1 MKFIGKPEASGDIT
15 SVTAGTNLTGG
26 GTSGDVTIN
35 LPAAT
40 TSELGAASFDTNFF
54 SADSG
59 AISLREDSLNFGLI
73 AGSAIT
79 TSSESFA
86 DNDTTLMTSAAI
98 DDRINQGDA
107 AIASDTLTFTNK
119 TFDANGTGNSLSNV
133 EVADLA
139 AAAVQTSGESFT
151 DNDTSLMTSA
161 SILDLSQATYYLTPY
176 RFMGYAIGDG
186 TNFEAGQ
193 GMTDGQAPFEH
204 NTSHGTNGVDAISVS
219 SLFRMGGW
227 VMSRAGTVKNLTGWA
242 TGSGASATCTIQFMK
257 WTPVRNVADPV
268 TPVLI
273 KQFTFTAL
281 GNTKV
286 EDFDNSTM
294 SDSSVAEGDI
304 LFTQLKTSGSGVTVY
319 FNFTMEVLH

>member
-1 MKFIGKPEASGDIT
+1 MKFIGKPEANGDIT
-15 SVTAGTNLTGG
+15 SVTAGTNLAGG

-35 LPAAT
+35 LASAT
-40 TSELGAASFDTNFF
+40 TSTLGAASFDNNHF
-54 SADSG
+54 AVDSG
-59 AISLREDSLNFGLI
+59 AVSIKTGALRIDNLRSD
-73 AGSAIT
+73 AVT

-86 DNDTTLMTSAAI
+86 DND
-98 DDRINQGDA
+98 
-107 AIASDTLTFTNK
+107 DT
-119 TFDANGTGNSLSNV
+119 
-133 EVADLA
+133 
-139 AAAVQTSGESFT
+139 
-151 DNDTSLMTSA
+151 LMTSA

-204 NTSHGTNGVDAISVS
+204 NTSHGTNGLDAISPS
-219 SLFRMGGW
+219 TLFRMGGW
-227 VMSRAGTVKNLTGWA
+227 VMSRAGTIKNLTGWA
-242 TGSGASATCTIQFMK
+242 TGSGASATVYIQFMK
-257 WTPVRNVADPV
+257 WTPVRNVGDDV

-286 EDFDNSTM
+286 EDFDSSTM
-294 SDSSVAEGDI
+294 TDSSVAEGDI
-304 LFTQLKTSGSGVTVY
+304 LFTQLKTSASGVTVY